1 MACLVALNVS
11 LRYTTMS
18 SSFSENND
26 SVTMSFRSFQS
37 LLNCRRC
44 ATTFFATCEQIEMS
58 KFCTAHVQRGSPR
71 REPKTFSLD
80 QYILC
85 YTKYVHTS
93 RVCDEKINSLV
104 SFSFYSG
111 RAMNTNEKREQKN
124 SHEVCRACGDEN
136 RNHGPVTHSHA
147 LLFICIMSVFC
158 Q

>member
-44 ATTFFATCEQIEMS
+44 ATTFFATCEEIEML

-80 QYILC
+80 QYILS

-111 RAMNTNEKREQKN
+111 RAMNTNEKREQKTPMKFV
-124 SHEVCRACGDEN
+124 ELVKTKTE
-136 RNHGPVTHSHA
+136 
-147 LLFICIMSVFC
+147 IMAR
-158 Q
+158 